1 MREALPL
8 LPHCCF
14 LQVGFQPLPRK
25 QGYYLV
31 VFPNNLFSQKGR
43 RVLLGRRGWIAAH
56 LLDERDQLVAI
67 HHVSLLHRVSY
78 APSSCPR
85 GVRWIGFVA
94 ASICSVNCCARVLV
108 ATFKTNPSLT
118 TIPDAAKAVACRAE
132 DNFPFRGSRRAVP
145 HCLVLD
151 VACNSRR
158 TLAWTTPENSAT
170 RNLNLPH

>member
-67 HHVSLLHRVSY
+67 HHVSLLHRVSF

-85 GVRWIGFVA
+85 GARWIGFVA

-108 ATFKTNPSLT
+108 ANLQDKPLPHNDP
-118 TIPDAAKAVACRAE
+118 AAKAVACRVE
-132 DNFPFRGSRRAVP
+132 DNFPFRGTRRAVP

-151 VACNSRR
+151 VVCNSRR
-158 TLAWTTPENSAT
+158 TLAWTTPENSAIGK
-170 RNLNLPH
+170 RNLPH